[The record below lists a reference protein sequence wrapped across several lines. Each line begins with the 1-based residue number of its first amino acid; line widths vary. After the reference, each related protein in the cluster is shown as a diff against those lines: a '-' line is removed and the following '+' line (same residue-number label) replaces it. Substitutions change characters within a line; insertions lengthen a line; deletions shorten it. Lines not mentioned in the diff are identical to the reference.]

1 MPARLRNWL
10 MPKPVEQREIRLAGQ
25 QIPYTLKRSARRRSI
40 GLRIDDRGLTV
51 SMPLRASERWLQSV
65 LQDKS
70 GWVIEKL
77 RGWQSRKVQVPRWDD
92 GEPLSFFGE
101 RLTLR
106 IQSGLFDLP
115 AQRQAECLWVFVR
128 DTGDAASVEEQVAL
142 WYRAQAEI
150 LFAERVSH
158 FAAQMN
164 LAPRAVRISAAK
176 TQWGSCSVRGI
187 IRLNQGLIR
196 LPQTLID
203 YVVVHEL
210 AHLREMN
217 HSAAF
222 WQVVAS
228 ACPDYLKLRRELRTF
243 SPG

>member
-77 RGWQSRKVQVPRWDD
+77 RGWQSRKSQAPRCAD
-92 GEPLSFFGE
+92 GEPLPFLGE

-106 IQSGLFDLP
+106 IQFGLFDLP
-115 AQRQAECLWVFVR
+115 AQRQAGCLWVFVR
-128 DTGDAASVEEQVAL
+128 DAASVEERVSI

-158 FAAQMN
+158 FAAQMAM
-164 LAPRAVRISAAK
+164 APRAVRISAAK
-176 TQWGSCSVRGI
+176 TKWGSCSVRGI

-196 LPQTLID
+196 LPQALID

-222 WQVVAS
+222 WRVVAA
-228 ACPDYLKLRRELRTF
+228 ACPDYLKLRRELRAF
-243 SPG
+243 APG

>member
-1 MPARLRNWL
+1 MLTRLRNWAA
-10 MPKPVEQREIRLAGQ
+10 PPAIEQREIRLGGQ

-65 LQDKS
+65 LLDKS

-77 RGWQSRKVQVPRWDD
+77 RGWQSRKSQALRWHD
-92 GEPLSFFGE
+92 GEALPFLGG

-106 IQSGLFDLP
+106 IQYGLFDLP
-115 AQRQAECLWVFVR
+115 AQRQAECLWIFVR
-128 DTGDAASVEEQVAL
+128 DAGDSVSVAAQVSA

-150 LFAERVSH
+150 LFAGRVNH

-164 LAPRAVRISAAK
+164 VAPRAVKISAAK

-196 LPQTLID
+196 LPQALID

-222 WQVVAS
+222 WQVVAA
-228 ACPDYLKLRRELRTF
+228 ACPDYLELRRELRAF
-243 SPG
+243 APG